1 MSNGF
6 VALPVRR
13 PVFITVVYLIVII
26 IGLFSLWRLPVDLMP
41 EVTFPSITVITNY
54 ENAGPQEV
62 EELITRPIEAAL
74 AGIRELRR
82 YLQHHLRTQQSKG
95 KVCLGTNLEE
105 ATNDIRDRIDRI
117 LGRLPDD
124 VERPQIRKFD
134 LSAFPIIN
142 LGVETDLDL
151 AETRRLIED
160 QIQYRLERV
169 EGVASVDIRG
179 GSRRE
184 IQVKLRAASLDGLKI
199 TPDMILNALRLE
211 NGNIPAGTIK
221 EGSKEI
227 IVRTFAE
234 FQGVED
240 VASTIVTVRDGVPI
254 TMGDIA
260 EVTEGQEERTN
271 IVRINRKAGI
281 MLSISKQSGVNTVAV
296 AKGIHREIEQIN
308 RDFPQIRIL
317 PLMDTSKFVKSS
329 ISSVGSSLMLGGF
342 IAIMV
347 LLMFLRNISST
358 LIISVVI
365 PISII
370 ATFALIYF
378 GGQTL
383 NMMTFGGLALGIG
396 MLVDNAIVVLDNIFH
411 HREQGTGKSESA
423 IKGTSEVVS
432 AVTASTLTTLV
443 VFFPVVFIQGMSGIM
458 FRQMAFV
465 VSFSLACSLIAA
477 VTLLPMLTSKFLHM
491 PNSGPNG
498 KQGWSSRFFEQSE
511 RVYLKTESKYGKV
524 IDWALHNRIKVVA
537 ITVVLF
543 ILSIVMIPLVGVELF
558 PSADEGEVRVG
569 SEMNGY
575 QT

>member
-74 AGIRELRR
+74 AGIQGIEEISSTSSEGRSRVR
-82 YLQHHLRTQQSKG
+82 ARF
-95 KVCLGTNLEE
+95 VWGTNLEE

-254 TMGDIA
+254 TIGDVA
-260 EVTEGQEERTN
+260 EVTEGLEERTN

-296 AKGIHREIEQIN
+296 AKG
-308 RDFPQIRIL
+308 
-317 PLMDTSKFVKSS
+317 SS
-329 ISSVGSSLMLGGF
+329 GD
-342 IAIMV
+342 
-347 LLMFLRNISST
+347 ST
-358 LIISVVI
+358 
-365 PISII
+365 
-370 ATFALIYF
+370 
-378 GGQTL
+378 
-383 NMMTFGGLALGIG
+383 
-396 MLVDNAIVVLDNIFH
+396 D
-411 HREQGTGKSESA
+411 
-423 IKGTSEVVS
+423 
-432 AVTASTLTTLV
+432 
-443 VFFPVVFIQGMSGIM
+443 
-458 FRQMAFV
+458 
-465 VSFSLACSLIAA
+465 
-477 VTLLPMLTSKFLHM
+477 
-491 PNSGPNG
+491 
-498 KQGWSSRFFEQSE
+498 QS
-511 RVYLKTESKYGKV
+511 
-524 IDWALHNRIKVVA
+524 
-537 ITVVLF
+537 
-543 ILSIVMIPLVGVELF
+543 
-558 PSADEGEVRVG
+558 
-569 SEMNGY
+569 
-575 QT
+575 